1 MAAEGSQPSM
11 MIYLISLIY
20 KSSQTLYENG
30 STPLHWACYTVV
42 EESVILY

>member
-11 MIYLISLIY
+11 MIYLIRIIH
-20 KSSQTLYENG
+20 KSSQKVDENG
-30 STPLHWACYTVV
+30 NTPLHWACYTVV